1 MKMKERTEDKMY
13 KLIAID
19 LDGTLL
25 NSYGEISE
33 ENKKAIHYALSKG
46 IEVILASGR
55 DPQTMKKISLDLGIE
70 NYLIAGNGASVYDI
84 RQEKNIYEKYIKR
97 EKALK
102 IIKMCKQNSIFFNLY
117 TDKGII
123 TESLNHNVKVFN
135 SENSHKAIQKQTN
148 IEVVKDI
155 YQYTKEMNL
164 NILKIIICDE
174 SKIVFNHIIQ
184 KLKRIVGIEVLDVE
198 HMSKKMIKI
207 GTEDIPIEYFYTEV
221 SSKNVNKWNA
231 LEYLMKMLSVSK
243 QEVICIGDNINDKK
257 MVQNAGVGITMK
269 NSALAVQKIGDYVTD
284 DNNSNGVEKAIYHYI
299 N

>member
-1 MKMKERTEDKMY
+1 MY

-33 ENKKAIHYALSKG
+33 ENKKAIQYALKKG
-46 IEVILASGR
+46 VEIVLASGR
-55 DPQTMKKISLDLGIE
+55 DPQTMKKISLDLGIK

-84 RQEKNIYEKYIKR
+84 EQEKNIYEKYIKK

-123 TESLNHNVKVFN
+123 TENLNYNVKVFN
-135 SENSHKAIQKQTN
+135 SENTHKALQKQTN
-148 IEVVKDI
+148 IEIVKDI
-155 YQYTKEMNL
+155 YQYAKSVDL
-164 NILKIIICDE
+164 NILKIIICDD
-174 SKIVFNHIIQ
+174 SKIIFNNIMQ
-184 KLKRIVGIEVLDVE
+184 KLKRIIGIEVLDVE
-198 HMSKKMIKI
+198 HMSRKVIKI

-231 LEYLMKMLSVSK
+231 LEYLMKILRINK
-243 QEVICIGDNINDKK
+243 KEVICIGDNINDKK

-269 NSALAVQKIGDYVTD
+269 NSALAIHKIGDYITD

-299 N
+299 K